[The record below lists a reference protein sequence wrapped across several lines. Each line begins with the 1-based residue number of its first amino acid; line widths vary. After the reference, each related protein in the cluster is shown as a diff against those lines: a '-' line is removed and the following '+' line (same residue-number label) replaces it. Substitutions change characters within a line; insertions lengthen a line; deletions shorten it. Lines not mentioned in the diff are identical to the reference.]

1 MTLNF
6 PDDWTIALAGVSG
19 TSQQW
24 EEPDAVGLANIVQ
37 SFLSPNQLQV
47 ISDFGPAFLPLPDGT
62 PDNTRFTLNGNP
74 LSVTFFDKVWA
85 FSHGLGFAA
94 SEALLIR

>member
-1 MTLNF
+1 M
-6 PDDWTIALAGVSG
+6 
-19 TSQQW
+19 
-24 EEPDAVGLANIVQ
+24 GLANIVQ